1 MIAAID
7 IGSNAVRLY
16 ICSFFAG
23 SESAS
28 QYKEVQ
34 YLRVPLRLGD
44 YVFMNHEI
52 PPHKEAALI
61 KLMTAFANL
70 MQLYGVQ
77 YYRACSTS
85 AMREA
90 KNSGDITQK
99 ILAQTGINIEIISGQ
114 EEAELILNA
123 HQDFLK
129 PKEITL
135 LVDVGGG
142 STEITL
148 MNGKTKV
155 VSKSFELGTVR
166 ILDNQ
171 DDDKT
176 WTTLRNWLRIHI
188 KPQKP
193 ECIIGT
199 GGNIKKLME
208 LLKTPKNKSADSK
221 SFEKICKQIEQFSLK
236 ERVQLLGLN
245 PNRADVILPAA
256 HVFYTILQETDIKQI
271 KASHVGLKDGLILQI
286 YEKYGD
292 TLYKY
297 DDFEGF
303 NI

>member
-77 YYRACSTS
+77 HYRACSTS

-99 ILAQTGINIEIISGQ
+99 ILAETGINIEIISGQ

-176 WTTLRNWLRIHI
+176 WTALRNWLRIHI

-193 ECIIGT
+193 ECVIGT